1 MIFIIYLLSSAFFIF
16 AAVCVARLGLSL
28 AKSSKL
34 KHSAMTVWL
43 MCASVFHPESTT
55 AYHEVERE
63 KEKPDVNED
72 NRKI

>member
-1 MIFIIYLLSSAFFIF
+1 MFIIYILSAIFTLF
-16 AAVCVARLGLSL
+16 AAVYAARLGLSL

-55 AYHEVERE
+55 AYHEIERE
-63 KEKPDVNED
+63 KETPDSNED
-72 NRKI
+72 NRNK